1 MADEKPLGI
10 SLQGLLALVDAHG
23 GRLAFAGLS
32 TGAVKRLVLTATGH
46 TRTSYA
52 AQLLALESPYVA
64 PATALICHAYEDEF
78 LGVLDAVA
86 AVVFVMTE
94 GSVLGTACVR
104 TGFGPLSRRPPTT
117 KLAPHAAM
125 NVGLT

>member
-1 MADEKPLGI
+1 MHPMAANVNEGT
-10 SLQGLLALVDAHG
+10 DAQ
-23 GRLAFAGLS
+23 
-32 TGAVKRLVLTATGH
+32 ATE
-46 TRTSYA
+46 A
-52 AQLLALESPYVA
+52 
-64 PATALICHAYEDEF
+64 D
-78 LGVLDAVA
+78 VLDAVA